1 MCFFR
6 PRRLVTAP
14 VSTQHASPIVASGSH
29 VLVVDDDPRICTA
42 YVEILS
48 AHGYE
53 VTVAGN
59 RAETLAQL
67 DRVGQSIEVLIVD
80 LTLPDAEG
88 AELAHAIGERIGPRP
103 ALFVTGWA
111 DEFWDLSAA
120 PGRWLVMQKPIPV
133 RRLIEGIE
141 WLAGRRTRPPG

>member
-1 MCFFR
+1 
-6 PRRLVTAP
+6 VTAP
-14 VSTQHASPIVASGSH
+14 VSTPHAPPIAGSGSH

-53 VTVAGN
+53 VTVAKS
-59 RAETLAQL
+59 RAETLVQL
-67 DRVGQSIEVLIVD
+67 DRVGGEIDVLVLD

-88 AELAHAIGERIGPRP
+88 AELARVISDQIGTRP

>member
-1 MCFFR
+1 MFPVSFR
-6 PRRLVTAP
+6 RTVTAP
-14 VSTQHASPIVASGSH
+14 ASIQHASPIAGSGSH

-48 AHGYE
+48 AHGYA
-53 VTVAGN
+53 VTTAGN
-59 RAETLAQL
+59 RAEALAQL
-67 DRVGQSIEVLIVD
+67 ERVGKEIDVLIVD

-88 AELAHAIGERIGPRP
+88 AELVGLISDRIGARP

-141 WLAGRRTRPPG
+141 WLAGRSTRPPG

>member
-1 MCFFR
+1 
-6 PRRLVTAP
+6 VTAP
-14 VSTQHASPIVASGSH
+14 VSSQHAPPIAGPGSH

-53 VTVAGN
+53 VTIAGS

-67 DRVGQSIEVLIVD
+67 DRVGREIDVLVLD
-80 LTLPDAEG
+80 LTLPDTEG
-88 AELAHAIGERIGPRP
+88 AELARVITDQIGTRP
-103 ALFVTGWA
+103 TLFVTGWA

-141 WLAGRRTRPPG
+141 WLVGRRSRPPG